1 MAIKKDKDDVY
12 VVDTLTDI
20 FDLFE
25 RNGISV
31 RVSDN
36 YGCSRNRRLRDL
48 DIEESYEGMND
59 E

>member
-20 FDLFE
+20 FDLLE
-25 RNGISV
+25 RNEISV
-31 RVSDN
+31 RVNDN
-36 YGCSRNRRLRDL
+36 YGCSKNRKLRDL
-48 DIEESYEGMND
+48 DIEESLEEMND